1 MQQSGDYRIDA
12 PVSAVW
18 QALNDPAVLARC
30 IDGCQSMER
39 VGENAFR
46 ATVKAKVGPVSAPF
60 TVDVTLA
67 DVVPE
72 RTYTLRADVK
82 GGVAGFGRG
91 AATVT
96 LVDEGQATML
106 RYDVQGNVGGKLAQ
120 VGQRLID
127 GAARKMADDFFEK
140 FSEAVAPSGDQAA
153 PAAVTRTAGLQAA
166 RVTPVRLLV
175 IAVGVAAAVIAAILL
190 SR

>member
-1 MQQSGDYRIDA
+1 MQQSGDYKIDA

-18 QALNDPAVLARC
+18 SALNDPAVLARC

-46 ATVKAKVGPVSAPF
+46 AIVKAKVGPVSAPF
-60 TVDVTLA
+60 TADVTLT

-72 RTYTLRADVK
+72 RTYTLRAEVK
-82 GGVAGFGRG
+82 GGPAGFGKG

-96 LVDEGQATML
+96 LVDEGQATLL
-106 RYDVQGNVGGKLAQ
+106 RYDVQGSVGGKLAQ

-127 GAARKMADDFFEK
+127 GAA
-140 FSEAVAPSGDQAA
+140 
-153 PAAVTRTAGLQAA
+153 
-166 RVTPVRLLV
+166 
-175 IAVGVAAAVIAAILL
+175 
-190 SR
+190 

>member
-12 PVSAVW
+12 TVSAVW

-39 VGENAFR
+39 VGEDAFR
-46 ATVKAKVGPVSAPF
+46 MTVKAKVGPVSAPF

-82 GGVAGFGRG
+82 GGGAGFGKG

-96 LVDEGQATML
+96 LVDEGEATLL

-140 FSEAVAPSGDQAA
+140 FSDAVAPSTLQAA
-153 PAAVTRTAGLQAA
+153 PAAVTPRVGLQAA
-166 RVTPVRLLV
+166 PVRLFL
-175 IAVGVAAAVIAAILL
+175 IALAVGAAVIAAILL

>member
-1 MQQSGDYRIDA
+1 
-12 PVSAVW
+12 VSAVW

-82 GGVAGFGRG
+82 GGGAGFGKG

-96 LVDEGQATML
+96 LVDEGQATLL

-140 FSEAVAPSGDQAA
+140 FSEAVAPNTDQAT
-153 PAAVTRTAGLQAA
+153 PAAVTPTAGLQAV

-175 IAVGVAAAVIAAILL
+175 IAVAVGAAAIAAILL

>member
-1 MQQSGDYRIDA
+1 MQQSGDYRISA

-18 QALNDPAVLARC
+18 RALNDPSVLARC

-39 VGENAFR
+39 VGEDAYR

-60 TVDVTLA
+60 TADVTLT

-72 RTYTLRADVK
+72 RTYTLRVDVK
-82 GGVAGFGRG
+82 GGAAGFGKG

-96 LVDEGQATML
+96 LVDEGPATLL
-106 RYDVQGNVGGKLAQ
+106 RYDVQGSVGGKLAQ

-140 FSEAVAPSGDQAA
+140 FSEAVAPSADQAA
-153 PAAVTRTAGLQAA
+153 PPPAKPTPASQAA
-166 RVTPVRLLV
+166 RISPVRLLM
-175 IAVGVAAAVIAAILL
+175 IAVAVGAAVIAAILL